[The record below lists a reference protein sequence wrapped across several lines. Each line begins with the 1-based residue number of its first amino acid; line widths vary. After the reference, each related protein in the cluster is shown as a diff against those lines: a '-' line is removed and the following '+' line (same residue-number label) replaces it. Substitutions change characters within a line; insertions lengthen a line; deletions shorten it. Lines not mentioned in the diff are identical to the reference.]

1 MAGLYNP
8 GMRLWV
14 VLGCV
19 GLAAVGCKSA
29 PTGSEQWVS
38 YETAEASAPKDW
50 NRFSSMGG
58 GLTVY
63 VPPTWILDDGT
74 SAANQKVFDAVKVA
88 NPGASNLAMHKET
101 PPAVFLSFVNLD
113 SEDLKA
119 GLLLHSSISVVK
131 EEINLDFTKAKEE
144 LQQPLPD
151 NRGTP
156 LYAGEVKLP
165 IGRALHFTL
174 AQTLES
180 VAANGSGKATEHI
193 FVFGREKY
201 VWEVTCL
208 VPEGNKAAEELMMQM
223 VQSIRVRQPD
233 IEAMMKE
240 KGQMMKSARAAD
252 EETQRPAKEE
262 ADRKSLQEFEES
274 NARLRA
280 DEEAKRKAA
289 EQQNQQQQAPPD
301 TSGSTGSSNGDGS
314 GGGGVSTGSG
324 SGDNTGGQ

>member
-1 MAGLYNP
+1 M
-8 GMRLWV
+8 
-14 VLGCV
+14 
-19 GLAAVGCKSA
+19 
-29 PTGSEQWVS
+29 
-38 YETAEASAPKDW
+38 
-50 NRFSSMGG
+50 
-58 GLTVY
+58 
-63 VPPTWILDDGT
+63 
-74 SAANQKVFDAVKVA
+74 
-88 NPGASNLAMHKET
+88 
-101 PPAVFLSFVNLD
+101 
-113 SEDLKA
+113 
-119 GLLLHSSISVVK
+119 
-131 EEINLDFTKAKEE
+131 
-144 LQQPLPD
+144 
-151 NRGTP
+151 
-156 LYAGEVKLP
+156 YAGEVKLP

-252 EETQRPAKEE
+252 EEAQRPAKEE

-280 DEEAKRKAA
+280 DEEAKKRAA
-289 EQQNQQQQAPPD
+289 EQQNHQQQAPPPD
-301 TSGSTGSSNGDGS
+301 TSGSTGTSSGDGS
-314 GGGGVSTGSG
+314 VGTSTGSG
-324 SGDNTGGQ
+324 SGPGDSSGAG